1 MISVAVCNGV
11 RMYSQIDDTTSP
23 KAKPDRPA
31 TSAPA
36 NVATRKTGSSS
47 DPFMCSLQKK
57 GEQRLNGIA
66 ISRGGCDVPGLRL
79 RRQNSPLQ
87 GLSLTFLGLLV
98 ARGG

>member
-36 NVATRKTGSSS
+36 NVASRKIGSSKG
-47 DPFMCSLQKK
+47 DPSMCSLQKK

-66 ISRGGCDVPGLRL
+66 ISRGGCDVPGVRL
-79 RRQNSPLQ
+79 RRRQPREQAACVASRRRD
-87 GLSLTFLGLLV
+87 GLDP
-98 ARGG
+98 